1 MAVLSRRNFG
11 NVEILRVSSNPNGSV
26 SAAAV
31 SLAKNTNTNAVY
43 QSVGGTSWMLV
54 SSSIIN
60 VSQISGG
67 SSGENGAQGAQ
78 GPQGAQGSQGSQGIS
93 SLLQGP
99 TGDVGPQ
106 GAQGPIGHN
115 GTPGAQGQVGHVGS
129 QGQQGSSGHAGA
141 QGLQG
146 PQGSQGA
153 SSGVG
158 GGAGLT
164 LISSQ
169 VITGSAVTSVTF
181 SGLDGDVDK
190 NYYLRCFI
198 RNVTAGSLPVYVNLK
213 PNGSTSNHRNAY
225 YVQNGSTQS
234 SGVVGATAVIQIL
247 QGTAGVEGIS
257 FVEIGARSGAK
268 RTFKIDSTA
277 KEPGAGA
284 LRSFRWMGN
293 LLDSSTNITSLVIDT
308 MSNNATSEN
317 AIGVGSEFYLYKYEV

>member
-1 MAVLSRRNFG
+1 MAVLSRRIFG

-26 SAAAV
+26 SAAAG

-106 GAQGPIGHN
+106 GAQGPLGYN
-115 GTPGAQGQVGHVGS
+115 GI
-129 QGQQGSSGHAGA
+129 

-146 PQGSQGA
+146 SQGFQGS
-153 SSGVG
+153 SSGG
-158 GGAGLT
+158 GGGSGLT
-164 LISSQ
+164 LVSSQ
-169 VITGSAVTSVTF
+169 IITGSAVTTVTF

-190 NYYLRCFI
+190 NYHLRGYV
-198 RNVTAGSLPVYVNLK
+198 RNVTGGALPVYINLK
-213 PNGSTSNHRNAY
+213 PNGLTTNQRNAY
-225 YVQNGSTQS
+225 YLQNGSTQS
-234 SGVVGATAVIQIL
+234 AGIIGGTSVIQL
-247 QGTAGVEGIS
+247 AQGSPGTEAL
-257 FVEIGARSGAK
+257 FTVEISARTGAR
-268 RTFKIDSTA
+268 RTFFVQNTKYDPTVGIPET
-277 KEPGAGA
+277 
-284 LRSFRWMGN
+284 LRWGQGWN
-293 LLDSSTNITSLVIDT
+293 ETSTNITSLVIDT
-308 MSNNATSEN
+308 MSNSATSTN